1 MHKRE
6 LHLIINYNKKYTH
19 LTKYES
25 IKTKMQD
32 RNNYKPKAKRKKK
45 MNAKKTK
52 NENENE
58 NCKKYI
64 NYIYLNTKNQKH
76 V

>member
-1 MHKRE
+1 
-6 LHLIINYNKKYTH
+6 
-19 LTKYES
+19 
-25 IKTKMQD
+25 MQD

-45 MNAKKTK
+45 MNVKKTK
-52 NENENE
+52 TENE